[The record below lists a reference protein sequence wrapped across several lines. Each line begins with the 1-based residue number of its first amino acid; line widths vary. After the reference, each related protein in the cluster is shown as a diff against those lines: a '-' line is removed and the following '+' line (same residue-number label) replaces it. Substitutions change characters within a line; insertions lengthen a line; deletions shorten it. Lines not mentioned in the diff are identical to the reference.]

1 MGGTIV
7 ASVSGYFGDH
17 SKSSVDDEDDDRH
30 HTIVNK
36 HELTQDKTMRSTP
49 PAAVG
54 QQTHGAEVSG
64 KLNAVCPWTDADGRP
79 DSDAAAAGPRESQ
92 RDRQTDRKTDR

>member
-1 MGGTIV
+1 ME
-7 ASVSGYFGDH
+7 SVSGYFGDH
-17 SKSSVDDEDDDRH
+17 SKSSVDDEDADRH

-54 QQTHGAEVSG
+54 QQTHGGQRKIECSV
-64 KLNAVCPWTDADGRP
+64 PMDGRP